1 MRRFTYILLSIAAVY
16 TVMAGEGFTTAKSIF
31 VEKVFSAGD
40 PAEAVSLRAQIEA
53 LRAEL
58 LHARLGIDRGKTQ
71 KELPAKIYS
80 LYPFSDKS
88 LVTVNVGKAQG
99 VREGM
104 PVVIERTLL
113 LGRVRS
119 VYEGTS
125 TVQTVFD
132 PKFQIPVRTG
142 EEEADALYVG
152 GLTPALRLIEAK
164 SGVMSGDFVLSASAD
179 LPYGLVLGSVHEVVE
194 KGLLKEATIRPSFEM
209 KFVRNAS
216 VILR

>member
-1 MRRFTYILLSIAAVY
+1 MRRFAYLLISLAAAYIVVAD
-16 TVMAGEGFTTAKSIF
+16 EGFTIAKSIL
-31 VEKVFSAGD
+31 VERVFSAGSPD
-40 PAEAVSLRAQIEA
+40 EIVSLRAQIEA

-58 LHARLGIDRGKTQ
+58 LHAQLGIARAKTQ
-71 KELPAKIYS
+71 RELPAKVYS

-88 LVTVNVGKAQG
+88 LVTVNVGKAHG

-132 PKFQIPVRTG
+132 PKFQIPVRAG
-142 EEEADALYVG
+142 EEESDALYAG
-152 GLTPALRLIEAK
+152 GLAPALQLIETK
-164 SGVMSGDFVLSASAD
+164 SGVRSGDFILSAASN

-194 KGLLKEATIRPSFEM
+194 RGLLKEATVRPSFEM
-209 KFVRNAS
+209 KSVRNAS
-216 VILR
+216 VILW